1 MEATRAGFRGAGGFR
16 APGLPPTAGLPPN
29 PSREKERKGRMGG
42 IAPPFLKSQIRHWA
56 PGLPPAK
63 SGPGSQALVL
73 LSLLARYFRGHWGE
87 NLANFSRFIS

>member
-42 IAPPFLKSQIRHWA
+42 IAPPLSEI
-56 PGLPPAK
+56 PNTPL
-63 SGPGSQALVL
+63 GPRPST
-73 LSLLARYFRGHWGE
+73 S
-87 NLANFSRFIS
+87 